1 MRSVPSSILHAQVPT
16 ASGLTALANCSR
28 CAGFVGLGLIIQRVV
43 MKREIIICSFWL
55 VLSFY
60 LSIESYRLGL
70 STANRPGPGF
80 FPFITTIGIGLI
92 AAFRLVNIRKSSPD
106 ENSEPGLAGESRLVA
121 YVIAGMLAYAFAL
134 NLLGFLFCT
143 FLLVAFYLKVI
154 AARGWLVT
162 LSFAATVAL
171 VSYVFFDVLLKAE
184 LPRGLLTWL
193 I

>member
-1 MRSVPSSILHAQVPT
+1 MGR
-16 ASGLTALANCSR
+16 
-28 CAGFVGLGLIIQRVV
+28 LIIERGV

-55 VLSFY
+55 LLSFY

-92 AAFRLVNIRKSSPD
+92 AAFRLVNRIRKSSPD
-106 ENSEPGLAGESRLVA
+106 KNAEPGVAGESKLVA
-121 YVIAGMLAYAFAL
+121 YVVAGMIVYAFAL

-171 VSYVFFDVLLKAE
+171 LSHFFFVVLLKAD
-184 LPRGLLTWL
+184 LPRGFLSGL

>member
-1 MRSVPSSILHAQVPT
+1 
-16 ASGLTALANCSR
+16 
-28 CAGFVGLGLIIQRVV
+28 

-55 VLSFY
+55 LLSFY
-60 LSIESYRLGL
+60 LSVESYRLGL

-80 FPFITTIGIGLI
+80 FPFIATIGIGLI
-92 AAFRLVNIRKSSPD
+92 AVFRLVNSIRKSSPD
-106 ENSEPGLAGESRLVA
+106 ENSKLGLAEEARLV
-121 YVIAGMLAYAFAL
+121 VCVVAGMIAYAFAL

-162 LSFAATVAL
+162 LSFAATAAL
-171 VSYVFFDVLLKAE
+171 ASHFLFDVLLKAD
-184 LPRGLLTWL
+184 LPRGLLSWL